1 MKRDSAS
8 LPFDREYYLISV
20 MAGLGCADG
29 KEKERTV
36 QKSADNDD
44 LITVNLRSYNKILQT
59 EYRRFMILDLI

>member
-36 QKSADNDD
+36 QK
-44 LITVNLRSYNKILQT
+44 
-59 EYRRFMILDLI
+59 